1 MSRYFH
7 LMYKLIG
14 ILGYG
19 KEGSNPLT
27 IGQTKLDEQLFLQS
41 YVHCV
46 GHVPFIYQMYLLH
59 TFKQYHQQDLI
70 EGAKF
75 PKSLPLPC
83 CSLSL
88 CHCNLLFTLCVFYT
102 TYMNTTFSRL
112 PNQAATI
119 LQYFFCLDSIP
130 FLNKQ
135 HFM

>member
-59 TFKQYHQQDLI
+59 TFKQCHQQDLI

-75 PKSLPLPC
+75 PKSL
-83 CSLSL
+83 SLSCCPL
-88 CHCNLLFTLCVFYT
+88 SLSHCNLLFTLCVFYT
-102 TYMNTTFSRL
+102 TYRT
-112 PNQAATI
+112 
-119 LQYFFCLDSIP
+119 
-130 FLNKQ
+130 Q
-135 HFM
+135 HFQGSLTKLLPYFSIFSALIQYPF